1 MRSRHPTPAAPE
13 SVRLRVAAWQAA
25 AAGALVLWSLTYLG
39 RRLLEARAA
48 AGSPLGDFALEGV
61 LLALVWLAAVLAVCF
76 AASAALDPSSSG
88 PNDPRPAP
96 VAAARVRRAHQTCP
110 ARRGTY
116 APVLV
121 KRQSAPASCPPR
133 RRAPASAGWSCVP
146 TRLEGVR
153 ESRRRRL
160 DVLE

>member
-1 MRSRHPTPAAPE
+1 
-13 SVRLRVAAWQAA
+13 VRLRVAAWQAA

-39 RRLLEARAA
+39 RQSLEARAA

-61 LLALVWLAAVLAVCF
+61 LLALVWLAAVPAVCL
-76 AASAALDPSSSG
+76 AASAALVPSFRDPSDPSG
-88 PNDPRPAP
+88 PRPAP

-116 APVLV
+116 APVIV
-121 KRQSAPASCPPR
+121 KRQPAAASWHPR
-133 RRAPASAGWSCVP
+133 RRAPASAGWSCLP

-153 ESRRRRL
+153 ESPRRRP

>member
-1 MRSRHPTPAAPE
+1 
-13 SVRLRVAAWQAA
+13 VRLRVAAWQAA

-39 RRLLEARAA
+39 RQLFEAGAG

-61 LLALVWLAAVLAVCF
+61 LLALVWLAAVPAVCF
-76 AASAALDPSSSG
+76 AASAALAPSPSG

-96 VAAARVRRAHQTCP
+96 VAAARGRRAHQTCP

-116 APVLV
+116 APVIV
-121 KRQSAPASCPPR
+121 KRQPAAANWHPR

-146 TRLEGVR
+146 ARLEGVR
-153 ESRRRRL
+153 QSRRRRP

>member
-1 MRSRHPTPAAPE
+1 
-13 SVRLRVAAWQAA
+13 VRLGVAAWQAA

-39 RRLLEARAA
+39 RQLFEARAA

-76 AASAALDPSSSG
+76 AASAALAPSSGDPSG
-88 PNDPRPAP
+88 PRPTP

-110 ARRGTY
+110 ARRGAY
-116 APVLV
+116 APAIV
-121 KRQSAPASCPPR
+121 KRQPAAASWHPR

-153 ESRRRRL
+153 ESPRRRP